1 MVNIEE
7 FELNIDDTID
17 SIAVPLSLSMTQCCS
32 PQPWFK
38 HYSGCTF
45 LTLSMYKMMFFI
57 NLEGNQFN
65 RSAHSYQMWPIE
77 EITTM
82 LVARLSCRPMG
93 GLDTLSQLAG
103 RGYNTTPTRPCPA
116 TLKMRPKSSQ
126 AFPWIGQF
134 LPIWATIPFQL
145 AHAQPIWATIPR
157 QTKPT
162 GTKIWPGIFFEG
174 GPFTLPIWTTIP
186 RQPAH
191 TKLLWKWDR
200 T

>member
-103 RGYNTTPTRPCPA
+103 RGYNTIPTSPCPA
-116 TLKMRPKSSQ
+116 TLKMRPKFRQ
-126 AFPWIGQF
+126 AFSSIGLF
-134 LPIWATIPFQL
+134 LPIRATIP
-145 AHAQPIWATIPR
+145 T
-157 QTKPT
+157 PT
-162 GTKIWPGIFFEG
+162 SPCPANLGHN
-174 GPFTLPIWTTIP
+174 TTSTRP
-186 RQPAH
+186 NPLEPKFGRAFSS
-191 TKLLWKWDR
+191 KGLLHY
-200 T
+200 